1 LGGFKINNKYF
12 SKTLSFIQVLFLV
25 QACSYKTKIDSNYYC
40 RQLKVSCIQSNKVVN
55 FKTSKGDF
63 EVKLV
68 GKDNPVTVSN
78 FLENIYNNIYENK
91 KFYKIINY
99 PQIRFIHG
107 GINPEN
113 KSYMERKQNLN
124 KTSPT
129 IPLEI
134 KFKEEIKPRYNYQIK
149 NPSETVNLVNTFE
162 SGSIAMVKSGK
173 NKSSSTEFFF
183 VTTKIPELDGRYSI
197 FGKIIKGLDVLEKI
211 NKEDYIKA
219 VQISN

>member
-1 LGGFKINNKYF
+1 M
-12 SKTLSFIQVLFLV
+12 FLV
-25 QACSYKTKIDSNYYC
+25 PACSYKSKIDPNYYC
-40 RQLKVSCIQSNKVVN
+40 QKLKFSCIRSNKVVN
-55 FKTSKGDF
+55 FKTSKGDIQ
-63 EVKLV
+63 VKLF

-78 FLENIYNNIYENK
+78 FLDNIDNNIYVNQ

-99 PQIRFIHG
+99 PQISFIHG
-107 GINPEN
+107 GVNLEN
-113 KSYMERKQNLN
+113 KSYIERKQNLN

-134 KFKEEIKPRYNYQIK
+134 KFKEEVKPRYNYQIK

-183 VTTKIPELDGRYSI
+183 VTTNIPELDGRYSI

>member
-1 LGGFKINNKYF
+1 
-12 SKTLSFIQVLFLV
+12 LFLV
-25 QACSYKTKIDSNYYC
+25 QACSYKNKIDSNYYC
-40 RQLKVSCIQSNKVVN
+40 QKFKFSCVQSNKVII

-63 EVKLV
+63 EVKLF
-68 GKDNPVTVSN
+68 GKDYPVTVSN
-78 FLENIYNNIYENK
+78 FLKNIDNKIYVNQ
-91 KFYKIINY
+91 KFYKIINFN
-99 PQIRFIHG
+99 QISFIHG

-113 KSYMERKQNLN
+113 KMYFEQKQNLN
-124 KTSPT
+124 KTSSS

-134 KFKEEIKPRYNYQIK
+134 KFKDEIKPRYNYQIR
-149 NPSETVNLVNTFE
+149 NSSETERLVNVFE

-183 VTTKIPELDGRYSI
+183 VTSKIPELDGRYSI
-197 FGKIIKGLDVLEKI
+197 FGKIIKGLDVLKKI

>member
-1 LGGFKINNKYF
+1 
-12 SKTLSFIQVLFLV
+12 LV
-25 QACSYKTKIDSNYYC
+25 QACSYKNKIDSNYYC
-40 RQLKVSCIQSNKVVN
+40 LKLKFSCIKNNKVVS
-55 FKTSKGDF
+55 FKTTKGDF
-63 EVKLV
+63 EVRLF

-78 FLENIYNNIYENK
+78 FLENIDDNIYVNQ

-107 GINPEN
+107 GVNLEN
-113 KSYMERKQNLN
+113 KLYIERKQNLN

-134 KFKEEIKPRYNYQIK
+134 KIKEEIKPRYNYQIK

>member
-1 LGGFKINNKYF
+1 M
-12 SKTLSFIQVLFLV
+12 FLV
-25 QACSYKTKIDSNYYC
+25 QACDYKNKLDSNYYC
-40 RQLKVSCIQSNKVVN
+40 QKLKFSCIQSNKVVN

-63 EVKLV
+63 EVKLF

-78 FLENIYNNIYENK
+78 FLENIDNNIYANK

-107 GINPEN
+107 GVNPEN
-113 KSYMERKQNLN
+113 RFYIEQKQNLN

-211 NKEDYIKA
+211 NKEDYIKT